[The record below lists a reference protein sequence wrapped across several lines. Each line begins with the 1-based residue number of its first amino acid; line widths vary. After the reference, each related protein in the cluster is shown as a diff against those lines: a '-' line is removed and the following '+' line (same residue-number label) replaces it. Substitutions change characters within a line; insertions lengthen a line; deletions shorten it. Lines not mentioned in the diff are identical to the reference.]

1 MAIALAKRISTT
13 VEDDVHD
20 RISAAVDALGVS
32 RSDLLSAL
40 LDLWDKDPAVQER
53 VAQPAQKH
61 REETFR
67 RQYLQRKPKQR

>member
-1 MAIALAKRISTT
+1 MATALAKRINTT
-13 VEDDVHD
+13 VEDEVHD
-20 RISAAVDALGVS
+20 RISAAVDALGVT

-40 LDLWDKDPAVQER
+40 LELWDQDPEIQKR